1 MSFALVYYT
10 GAVACGLAMAALVL
24 LVPSLWRV
32 ARGTAAFLWPRESA
46 AGNTRCETGPQR
58 LRRYD

>member
-1 MSFALVYYT
+1 MTHLQIA
-10 GAVACGLAMAALVL
+10 
-24 LVPSLWRV
+24 
-32 ARGTAAFLWPRESA
+32 TAAFLTGSVAFVALLAAVLWLATRRESA